1 MAAVKPITMN
11 LSPVNGIP
19 MNILVSQQN
28 VDELANFELR
38 SDDLFVV
45 SYPKTGTTWTQQI
58 VKLILSNGVD
68 DGVPELISC
77 PWIEADEIVRK
88 RMGDPPRDLK
98 VRNLHMN
105 LTFEGNN
112 NW

>member
-1 MAAVKPITMN
+1 MEEVKPITMN

-19 MNILVSQQN
+19 MSILVSQQN

-58 VKLILSNGVD
+58 VKLILSKGVD
-68 DGVPELISC
+68 DGVPVLTSS
-77 PWIEADEIVRK
+77 PWIEADKILRE
-88 RMGDPPRDLK
+88 RMGAPPCDLN
-98 VRNLHMN
+98 VRNSYSCI
-105 LTFEGNN
+105 
-112 NW
+112 